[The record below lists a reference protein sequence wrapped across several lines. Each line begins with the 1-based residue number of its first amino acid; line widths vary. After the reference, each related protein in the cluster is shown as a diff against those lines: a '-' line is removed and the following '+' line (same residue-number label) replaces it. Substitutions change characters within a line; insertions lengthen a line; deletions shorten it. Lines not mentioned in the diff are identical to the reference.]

1 MTFHTAAD
9 ALDALQHCDPG
20 QPRREWVRIMAA
32 AKDAGLSFE
41 DVLAWSASAP
51 NFSSER
57 DVLAAWRGIRPDG
70 AVKAGT
76 LFHEAR
82 AAGWK
87 PRHAVGAERPAHRAP
102 APAPRPVEPSTPR
115 WSAAQV
121 WDAAEPA
128 DAAHAYVL
136 RKNGTPEGLRA
147 CTLPVRIGGADMA
160 GALLVPLRSLAGEL
174 VSLQCIPASGPK
186 MNLPGHPLGES
197 LHVVGELQPDGL
209 AYVCEGLGQAWACW
223 QATGRAAVVA
233 VGWGRVRTVAA
244 ALLQHRPGL
253 RLVLVPDA
261 GKEAGAQA
269 IAAELGCQW
278 VEMPAGSPSNFDAN
292 DYAAEHGADA
302 LAELLERARQ
312 PEPGASEADSEAS
325 EPAGRYRLMSAAD
338 LLALPARR
346 WRVKGVLP
354 ADGLAAVYGPSASG
368 KSFLCIDL
376 AAAIAEGRDWFGY
389 RVKPA
394 PVVYLPLEGEGG
406 IAQRARAWQAEHGR
420 ALPDALHVVMDPFR
434 LTDAA
439 DVLALA
445 AVVAQTGPE
454 PVLFVDTLNRSA
466 PEADENASA
475 DMGRIIEGAKEL
487 QRLTGG
493 LVILV
498 HHTGKDASRGLRG
511 HSSLFAALDAAI
523 EVTRDEDRRAWRGGK
538 VKDGRDG
545 EGHPFT
551 LHVHELGEDEDGDPL
566 TSCAVRPDPSAS
578 EAAPRPKRPQ
588 GGNQRIVW
596 DALMPL
602 FRAGTAHGKGGALP
616 TVACVD
622 LEAAVAAGAAAM
634 TCPSDRRTER
644 ARDAIRGLVSRGVL
658 CCRDGW
664 LWQT

>member
-1 MTFHTAAD
+1 MTFHTSAD

-20 QPRREWVRIMAA
+20 LPRREWVRIMAA

-41 DVLAWSASAP
+41 DVLTWSASAP

-70 AVKAGT
+70 AVKVGT

-102 APAPRPVEPSTPR
+102 APAPRPVEPSKAPR

-121 WDAAEPA
+121 WSAAEPA
-128 DAAHAYVL
+128 DATHAYVL
-136 RKNGTPEGLRA
+136 RKNGLPDGLRV

-160 GALLVPLRSLAGEL
+160 GALLVPLRCLAGEL
-174 VSLQCIPASGPK
+174 ASLQFIPASGPK

-261 GKEAGAQA
+261 GKEADAQA
-269 IAAELGCQW
+269 IAGELGCQW
-278 VEMPAGSPSNFDAN
+278 AEMPAGSPSNFDAN

-302 LAELLERARQ
+302 LAELLGRPQ
-312 PEPGASEADSEAS
+312 GASEAS
-325 EPAGRYRLMSAAD
+325 EPAGRYKLMSASD

-354 ADGLAAVYGPSASG
+354 ADGIAAVYGPSASG

-389 RVKPA
+389 RVKRA

-551 LHVHELGEDEDGDPL
+551 LHVHELGEDDDGDAL

-578 EAAPRPKRPQ
+578 ERRAPPPPK
-588 GGNQRIVW
+588 GVNQRLVM
-596 DALMPL
+596 DALRPL
-602 FRAGTAHGKGGALP
+602 FKAGTAHGKAGALP
-616 TVACVD
+616 TVACIT
-622 LEAAVAAGAAAM
+622 LEAAIEAGASAM
-634 TCPSDRRTER
+634 TCEAKRRPER
-644 ARDAIRGLVSRGVL
+644 AQAALNGLVAGRHL
-658 CCRDGW
+658 TCRDGW
-664 LWQT
+664 VWMT